1 MQALKCNKIIEAV
14 EGSLIF
20 GHPHTVVTGVSTDS
34 RNVKKGDLFIPLKGS
49 NFDGHDFIGKAIESG
64 AQAIL
69 THKDIEIIPKDI
81 AVIKVKDTLKALGD
95 LAGYYRKRFNIPFI
109 GVTGSVGKTSTKDM
123 IASVLGQHL
132 NTLKTQGNF
141 NNEIGLPLS
150 ILNLDP
156 SHKAAVLEMGMSGF
170 GEISRLTSIV
180 KPDIAIITNIGM
192 SHIEKLGSRQN
203 ILKAKLEILEGLNS
217 KGLVI
222 LNGDDNLL
230 SGMRGLLGFRTKF
243 FGMEEEVDFKAENIR
258 LSGEKGSSF
267 EIRIDSIDYEVE
279 VPAPGIH
286 NVYNALAAIATAIE
300 LEIPMENII
309 KGISSYLP
317 EKMRMNIFEVSDMKI
332 IDDTYNANPQSMEA
346 ALNVLAEIGNDGR
359 KIAVLGDM
367 LEMGD
372 WADEAHMEIG
382 KLAFLKGVNYII
394 TVGDKG
400 KKIAQGAL
408 AAGEYPDNVR
418 MFDDNS
424 SAWEFI
430 NGLIMPG
437 DVILVKGSRG
447 MKMEEITQK
456 LKKIKTP

>member
-1 MQALKCNKIIEAV
+1 MQALKCNKVIEAV
-14 EGSLIF
+14 EGSLNY
-20 GHPHTVVTGVSTDS
+20 GNPHAVVTGVSTDS
-34 RNVKKGDLFIPLKGS
+34 RKVKKGDLFIPLKGS
-49 NFDGHDFIGKAIESG
+49 IFDGHDYIDKAIESG
-64 AQAIL
+64 AQAVL
-69 THKDIEIIPKDI
+69 THIDIEVPSKDIT
-81 AVIKVKDTLKALGD
+81 VIKVKDTLKALGD
-95 LAGYYRKRFNIPFI
+95 LAKYYRKKFNISFI
-109 GVTGSVGKTSTKDM
+109 GITGSVGKTSTKDM
-123 IASVLGQHL
+123 VASVLGQHF

-150 ILNLDP
+150 ILNLDQ
-156 SHKAAVLEMGMSGF
+156 SHKAAVLEMGMSSF

-230 SGMRGLLGFRTKF
+230 SGMRGLLDFRTKF
-243 FGMEEEVDFKAENIR
+243 FGMEEEVDYKAENIR

-267 EIRIDSIDYEVE
+267 EIRIDNVDYEVQ

-300 LEIPMENII
+300 LEIPMESII

-317 EKMRMNIFEVSDMKI
+317 EKMRMDIFEVSDVKI

-346 ALNVLAEIGNDGR
+346 ALNVLAEIGNNCR
-359 KIAVLGDM
+359 KVAVLGDM

-372 WADEAHMEIG
+372 WADKAHMEIG
-382 KLAFLKGVNYII
+382 KLAILKGVNYII
-394 TVGDKG
+394 TVGNKG
-400 KKIAQGAL
+400 KKIAKGAL
-408 AAGEYPDNVR
+408 AAGVYPGNVK
-418 MFDDNS
+418 MFENNTL
-424 SAWEFI
+424 AWEFL
-430 NGLIMPG
+430 NEFIMPG
-437 DVILVKGSRG
+437 DVVLVKGSRG
-447 MKMEEITQK
+447 MKMEEIIQK
-456 LKKIKTP
+456 LKE